1 MMSALWPVLHRCG
14 HRVEWDL
21 SRKHPDDRASF
32 ARWLALRDCT
42 RCWWAKR
49 RKYRL
54 ARPTF
59 SPRTPSDVLDSWEH
73 AARMPALTGS
83 DKAITWARK
92 IRRRLLT
99 AALPPS
105 ARLRG
110 TTDEAVLALVGHAR
124 AIAAAAWWIDHR
136 KIEPRDLAI
145 VLDRA
150 VAMRKNGAPTRR

>member
-1 MMSALWPVLHRCG
+1 MSALWPVLHRCG

-21 SRKHPDDRASF
+21 SRKHPDDRAGF

-42 RCWWAKR
+42 PCWWAKR

-59 SPRTPSDVLDSWEH
+59 RSRTANEALDGWEH
-73 AARMPALTGS
+73 ATRMPALTGS
-83 DKAITWARK
+83 PKATAWARK
-92 IRRRLLT
+92 IRHRLLT

-105 ARLRG
+105 ARLKG
-110 TTDEAVLALVGHAR
+110 TTDEAVLALVDHAR
-124 AIAAAAWWIDHR
+124 TIAAAAWWIDHR
-136 KIEPRDLAI
+136 KIEPRELAV

-150 VAMRKNGAPTRR
+150 VTRRKNGGPTRR